1 MVQKIVAQ
9 LRPITFRENI
19 MSATTRFARIAL
31 FTASAIALSMPA
43 YAQDAEDDGAN
54 NEIIVT
60 AQKREENLQDIPL
73 AVSVVGGDAIANSGG
88 VTLENAQYLVPSLN
102 FRKSGTSLNQALFLR
117 GVGTINFS
125 IAAEPSVAAVLDG
138 VVLSRAGEGF
148 TDLFDVERIEVLRG
162 PQGTLFGKNASA
174 GVVSIVTKRPTSD
187 FEGTVEAS
195 YFTKEDYRGR
205 ATINLPLGENIRSRV
220 TGFYSN
226 YDGNIRNITTGNKV
240 NGFKHYGVR
249 GAVEADLGETI
260 TLTLRG
266 DWRKAK
272 DDCCAEIIGTTPSN
286 AAALALTGTG
296 INRDLTRRVAQ
307 NLTTATEE
315 ESWGVSLQADV
326 GLGEHTLTSI
336 TSYRGWDNLEIR
348 DGDWLD
354 RPYIGLNQL
363 HDIGP
368 QTSNTFSQELRL
380 ASPTGQFLEYVL
392 GAYYSKADSDRTFA
406 RSVVTCSASTLPAVV
421 AGLTPCSTTPGISTI
436 TTPTGTATFGSVF
449 KNMAAFGQVTLN
461 LSDKLRVIGGL
472 RYTNDKL
479 SVFHSRTATGL
490 TTDAAGRPNSAPG
503 IQPAFDQ
510 GAYDE
515 YVRLLALNPT
525 LATPLTIDQL
535 QRAASLQA
543 NGVPFR
549 TRSSANNLSGKAA
562 VQYDLSDNVMAYVSY
577 TRGYKGPAYNI
588 FFNLMGSGANRIA
601 PETVDSYEAGLKTS
615 FLDGAAVINLAG
627 FYAKYKNYQA
637 NNPDIVAGQV
647 VSRLTN
653 AGDVSTKGFEL
664 DLLLRPSDSFTISG
678 GLAYT
683 DAQVDNFRLPA
694 GAPASALIAKGTP
707 LANAPKYKATVGAQ
721 YDWQTGGFANV
732 ELAASVAMQ
741 SDQIYELTANPAVR
755 LGTTVDGYATFDA
768 SIALTDPNDAWR
780 LAFLVKNLF
789 DQSFASSIVSG
800 GPGGSYRYIIPRE
813 ADRYFGITAKINFGG
828 N

>member
-1 MVQKIVAQ
+1 MQFLHFKTPN
-9 LRPITFRENI
+9 LFRAALLG
-19 MSATTRFARIAL
+19 STSIAL
-31 FTASAIALSMPA
+31 GLSAPVS
-43 YAQDAEDDGAN
+43 AQDAAEDDSAN

-73 AVSVVGGDAIANSGG
+73 AVSVIGGEAIANSGG
-88 VTLENAQYLVPSLN
+88 ITLENAQYLVPSLN

-174 GVVSIVTKRPTSD
+174 GVVSIVTKRPTD
-187 FEGTVEAS
+187 EFEAEVEAS
-195 YFTKEDYRGR
+195 YFTKSEYRGR
-205 ATINLPLGENIRSRV
+205 ATVNLPLGENIRSRV

-226 YDGNIRNITTGNKV
+226 YDGNIRNIATGNRV
-240 NGFKHYGVR
+240 NGFEHYGIR
-249 GAVEADLGETI
+249 GVIEADLGETI
-260 TLTLRG
+260 QLTLRG
-266 DWRKAK
+266 DWRKTN
-272 DDCCAEIIGTTPSN
+272 DDCCGEIIGTTPTN
-286 AAALALTGTG
+286 AAALALRNTG
-296 INRDLTRRVAQ
+296 ISGDLTRRVAQ
-307 NLTTATEE
+307 NLTTATKEKG
-315 ESWGVSLQADV
+315 WGGSLQADIE
-326 GLGEHTLTSI
+326 LGEHTLTSI

-354 RPYIGLNQL
+354 QPYVGLNQL

-368 QTSNTFSQELRL
+368 QKSTTFTQELRI

-392 GAYYSKADSDRTFA
+392 GAYYSKADTDRTFT
-406 RSVVTCSASTLPAVV
+406 RSVITCSASTLAAIVP
-421 AGLTPCSTTPGISTI
+421 GLTPCSTAPSISTV
-436 TTPTGTATFGSVF
+436 TTPTGTARFTSVF
-449 KNMAAFGQVTLN
+449 KNMALFGQATLN
-461 LSDKLRVIGGL
+461 LSDDLRLIGGL

-479 SVFHSRTATGL
+479 GVSLKRTATGL
-490 TTDAAGRPNSAPG
+490 TIDGAGRPNSAPG

-515 YVRLLALNPT
+515 YLRLLALNPG

-535 QRAASLQA
+535 QRASSLRA

-549 TRSSANNLSGKAA
+549 SRSSANNFSGKAA
-562 VQYDLSDNVMAYVSY
+562 IQYDINDDVMAYVSY

-601 PETVDSYEAGLKTS
+601 PETVNSYEGGLKTS
-615 FLDGAAVINLAG
+615 FLDGGAIINMAV
-627 FYAKYKNYQA
+627 FYAKYNNYQA

-653 AGDVSTKGFEL
+653 AGTVSTKGLEL
-664 DLLLRPSDSFTISG
+664 DLLLQPSDSFTVTG

-683 DAQVDNFRLPA
+683 DAQVDNFILPV
-694 GAPASALIAKGTP
+694 GAPASALITKGTP

-721 YDWQTGGFANV
+721 YDWQTGGFADV
-732 ELAASVAMQ
+732 EFNASVAMQ
-741 SDQIYELTANPAVR
+741 SDQIYELTANPVTRRA
-755 LGTTVDGYATFDA
+755 TTVDGYATFDA

-780 LAFLVKNLF
+780 VSFLVKNLF

-800 GPGGSYRYIIPRE
+800 GPGGSFRYIIPRE

>member
-1 MVQKIVAQ
+1 MQAPN
-9 LRPITFRENI
+9 RITR
-19 MSATTRFARIAL
+19 AAL
-31 FTASAIALSMPA
+31 YAASAISFGCSAPA
-43 YAQDAEDDGAN
+43 FAQEEAAAEEEGYSGDA
-54 NEIIVT
+54 IIVT

-73 AVSVVGGDAIANSGG
+73 AVSVIGGEAIANSGG
-88 VTLENAQYLVPSLN
+88 ITLENAQYLVPSLN

-174 GVVSIVTKRPTSD
+174 GVVSIVTKRPTND

-195 YFTKEDYRGR
+195 YFSKEEYRGR

-240 NGFKHYGVR
+240 NGFEHYGIR
-249 GAVEADLGETI
+249 GVIEADLGDAV

-272 DDCCAEIIGTTPSN
+272 DDCCAEIIGTTPTN
-286 AAALALTGTG
+286 IAALALAGTA
-296 INRDLTRRVAQ
+296 INGDKTRRVAQ
-307 NLTTATEE
+307 NLETATNE

-326 GLGEHTLTSI
+326 EIGSHTLTSI
-336 TSYRGWDNLEIR
+336 TSYRGWDNVEIR

-354 RPYIGLNQL
+354 RPYVGLNQL

-368 QTSNTFSQELRL
+368 QTSSTFTQELRI

-392 GAYYSKADSDRTFA
+392 GAYYSKADSDRTFS
-406 RSVVTCSASTLPAVV
+406 RSVITCTASTFLPV
-421 AGLTPCSTTPGISTI
+421 APGLIPCGTAPGVSTI

-449 KNMAAFGQVTLN
+449 KNMALFGQATFN
-461 LSDKLRVIGGL
+461 LSDDLRFIAGL

-479 SVFHSRTATGL
+479 SVYHSRTATGL
-490 TTDAAGRPNSAPG
+490 TLDGAGRPNSAPG

-510 GAYDE
+510 GAYNE

-525 LATPLTIDQL
+525 LPTPLTIDQL
-535 QRAASLQA
+535 QRASSLRA

-562 VQYDLSDNVMAYVSY
+562 IQYDISDDVMAYVSY

-601 PETVDSYEAGLKTS
+601 PETVNSYETGLKTS
-615 FLDGAAVINLAG
+615 FLDGAAIINIAA

-653 AGDVSTKGFEL
+653 AGDVSTKGVEL
-664 DLLLRPSDSFTISG
+664 DFLLQPSDSFTISG

-683 DAQVDNFRLPA
+683 DAQVDNFRLPV

-707 LANAPKYKATVGAQ
+707 LANAPKYKASVGAN
-721 YDWQTGGFANV
+721 YDWQTGGFADV
-732 ELAASVAMQ
+732 EFNASVAMQ
-741 SDQIYELTANPAVR
+741 SDQIYELTANTATR

-768 SIALTDPNDAWR
+768 GIALVDPNDAWR
-780 LAFLVKNLF
+780 VSFLVKNLF